1 MSTIND
7 VARLAGGGLGTASRV
22 ISGKGSVSA
31 KTAER
36 VRRAIDELEYRPSH
50 AARTLPT
57 GASHMIGVYIPM
69 LKGAFYT
76 PLLNII
82 HTELRANGQN
92 MVVAFGSGNGDA
104 HKQAM
109 EGLEF
114 LIERGCD
121 GYLLVSDALGEDDV
135 AAIGARAS
143 RLVLLNHSLKSIHHQ
158 CFCADHV
165 AGGRLAAQAL
175 LEMKHRR
182 IAVIAGFPSSRDN
195 VARLR
200 GFMDEL
206 RVAGID
212 SAGIPVIDSDFSP
225 EGGWNSAAALI
236 AARHKF
242 TALFC
247 ANDEMG
253 VGALSYFQQAGI
265 DVPGRISVIGY
276 DDTATAEYSAPRLTS
291 VHIPWYDV
299 ALNGVRWLLNRCYA
313 TAKPVKRKFVVSVTW
328 RASLARVPK
337 RCGVDALDLPLALSP
352 RPLALTP

>member
-1 MSTIND
+1 MATIND
-7 VARLAGGGLGTASRV
+7 VARLAGVGLGTASRV
-22 ISGKGSVSA
+22 ISGKGAVSA

-36 VRRAIDELEYRPSH
+36 VRRAIEELKYRPSH

-57 GASHMIGVYIPM
+57 GASHMIGVYIPL
-69 LKGAFYT
+69 LKGSFYT
-76 PLLNII
+76 PILNII

-104 HKQAM
+104 RKQAM

-121 GYLLVSDALGEDDV
+121 GYLLVSDALGEDDI
-135 AAIGARAS
+135 AKIGAQAS
-143 RLVLLNHSLKSIHHQ
+143 RLVLLNHSLKSIHNQ
-158 CFCADHV
+158 CFSADHY

-182 IAVIAGFPSSRDN
+182 IAVIAGFPTALDN

-206 RVAGID
+206 RGAGMD
-212 SAGIPVIDSDFSP
+212 TGDIPVIDSDFSP

-236 AARHKF
+236 ASRHKF
-242 TALFC
+242 SALFC

-265 DVPGRISVIGY
+265 DVPGKISVIGY

-299 ALNGVRWLLNRCYA
+299 ALNGVRWLLNQCYD
-313 TAKPVKRKFVVSVTW
+313 TNKPVKRKFAASVTW
-328 RASLARVPK
+328 RASVARVPNGK
-337 RCGVDALDLPLALSP
+337 
-352 RPLALTP
+352 

>member
-1 MSTIND
+1 MATIND
-7 VARLAGGGLGTASRV
+7 VARLAGVGLGTASRV

-36 VRRAIDELEYRPSH
+36 VRRAIDALKYRPSH

-69 LKGAFYT
+69 LKGSFYT
-76 PLLNII
+76 PILNVI

-92 MVVAFGSGNGDA
+92 MVVAFGNGNGDA
-104 HKQAM
+104 HKQAL

-121 GYLLVSDALGEDDV
+121 GYLLVSDALDDDDI
-135 AAIGARAS
+135 ARIGAQAS
-143 RLVLLNHSLKSIHHQ
+143 RLVLLNHSLESIHKQ
-158 CFCADHV
+158 CFSADHY
-165 AGGRLAAQAL
+165 AGGGLAAQAL
-175 LEMKHRR
+175 LDTRHRR
-182 IAVIAGFPSSRDN
+182 IAVIGGLPAAYDN
-195 VARLR
+195 RARLR
-200 GFMDEL
+200 GFMDRL
-206 RVAGID
+206 RAAGID
-212 SAGIPVIDSDFSP
+212 TDDIPVIDSDFSP
-225 EGGWNSAAALI
+225 EGGWNSAAALV
-236 AARHKF
+236 AARHRF

-265 DVPGRISVIGY
+265 AVPGRISVIGY

-299 ALNGVRWLLNRCYA
+299 ALNGVRWLLNRCYD
-313 TAKPVKRKFVVSVTW
+313 TSKPVKRRFAASVTW
-328 RASLARVPK
+328 RASLARAPSGK
-337 RCGVDALDLPLALSP
+337 
-352 RPLALTP
+352 

>member
-1 MSTIND
+1 VATIND
-7 VARLAGGGLGTASRV
+7 VARLAGVGLGTASRV

-36 VRRAIDELEYRPSH
+36 VRAAIEELKYRPSH

-69 LKGAFYT
+69 LKGSFYT
-76 PLLNII
+76 PILNII

-104 HKQAM
+104 RKQAT

-121 GYLLVSDALGEDDV
+121 GFVLVSDALDEDDV
-135 AAIGARAS
+135 AAIDAQAS
-143 RLVLLNHSLKSIHHQ
+143 RLVLLNHSLKAIHHQ
-158 CFCADHV
+158 CFSADHRK
-165 AGGRLAAQAL
+165 GGQLAAQAL
-175 LEMKHRR
+175 LEMRHRR
-182 IAVIAGFPSSRDN
+182 IAVIAGFANSRDN
-195 VARLR
+195 VARID

-206 RVAGID
+206 AAAGIE
-212 SAGIPVIDSDFSP
+212 AGTVPVIYSDFSP

-236 AARHKF
+236 AAKHKF

-253 VGALSYFQQAGI
+253 IGALSYFQQAGI
-265 DVPGRISVIGY
+265 AVPEKISVLGY

-299 ALNGVRWLLNRCYA
+299 ALNGVRWLLNQCYD
-313 TAKPVKRKFVVSVTW
+313 TNKPVRRKFAASVTW
-328 RASLARVPK
+328 RASVARLANGK
-337 RCGVDALDLPLALSP
+337 
-352 RPLALTP
+352 